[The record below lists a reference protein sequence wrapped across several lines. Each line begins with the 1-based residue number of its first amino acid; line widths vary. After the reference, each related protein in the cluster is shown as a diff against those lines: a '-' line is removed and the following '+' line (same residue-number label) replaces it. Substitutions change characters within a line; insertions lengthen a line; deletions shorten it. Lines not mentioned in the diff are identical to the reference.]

1 MSSKLVI
8 TVDSS
13 NSASLLQVQSK
24 GRYKRLLTN
33 TVGFYQPSQPLYT
46 TASEKD
52 YWTAVLTAVSALVAT
67 L

>member
-8 TVDSS
+8 SVDSS
-13 NSASLLQVQSK
+13 NSASLVQVNSK

-33 TVGFYQPSQPLYT
+33 SVSFYVPGEPLYT
-46 TASEKD
+46 TADEKS
-52 YWTAVLTAVSALVAT
+52 YWTAVLDTVQALVAT